1 MKRIMLSLLPLIF
14 LAGNAFSQLLNLPK
28 GKTFEITNSHTDKG
42 TYKNTE
48 NYTYSFRS
56 LGKDA
61 NGNFVLETRI
71 VQAVIND
78 SESQYRQLNTDSV
91 RKTAL
96 NSTGPIFSLAMLN
109 KPFKVIVSPQGKII
123 SVTGVKEVLSAS
135 MNKWDINPETQ
146 QNIFANAESFPQTV
160 GRLFYQNDVDKL
172 PTEVG
177 VKAKNTDVPF
187 TLTNKN
193 ATTVTMQSSNVN
205 GKEKTQKKY
214 VIDLKTG
221 LIESGVTTS
230 ENVIEDSPL
239 PLVAKKVTISS
250 VTKQSLRPVQ
260 QRKAVDTTWINAAL
274 KLSYWSNAYKKGQY
288 YDSTKVAKLLTVK
301 DPKLLNDPYFVSRR
315 LNAVQGV
322 RGSRTYERYDSLL
335 ILTPNRLLEGDYSHL
350 HNKLGESLEK
360 LGADS
365 AYEVTKYA
373 IRTDAMEQ
381 WTQQSF
387 AQAFLGSPGDD
398 KERIERL
405 ARSYNLLNLIKG
417 NKDTKFQQLIT
428 PLYLWANT
436 LRDAN
441 DMNTLNEA
449 GKALAALNDDGM
461 KKGNGGRY
469 SLLIYQKLLAAKQ
482 DALAT
487 KLLDTTIK
495 KLERYAAD
503 TLYKERFAEQNM
515 LAGAYFMKSASAKAL
530 GDSSHVSYLARA
542 AKYSPK
548 NSNEKAYSSFY
559 DRAFLK
565 TKESYKEEYMEKM
578 LTTGNEQEALNM
590 FSENINAMPESIAE
604 MQKLF
609 IEKFPQKD
617 FKTFFYEKIVN
628 TWAVAPGFNVKGI
641 DGKQRTRNDYKDKWL
656 VMDFWGTWCSPC
668 REEMPVVNK
677 FGVEV
682 AEGKH
687 PNISFLSVACSD
699 TEPKVISYLTENKF
713 TMAAAMSDGQIE
725 RAYKI
730 KGYPSK
736 IMVSPQGRMI
746 DVGFGKDWQAIIKTF
761 SSL

>member
-96 NSTGPIFSLAMLN
+96 NSTGPIFTLAMLN

-160 GRLFYQNDVDKL
+160 GRLFYQNDVYKL

-193 ATTVTMQSSNVN
+193 ATTVTMQSSNVK

-250 VTKQSLRPVQ
+250 VTKQSLKTVQ
-260 QRKAVDTTWINAAL
+260 QRKTIDTAWINAAL
-274 KLSYWSNAYKKGQY
+274 KLSYWSNAYKKGQD
-288 YDSTKVAKLLTVK
+288 YDSTKVAQLLKVK
-301 DPKLLNDPYFVSRR
+301 NPKLLNDPYFVGRR
-315 LNAVQGV
+315 LSAVQGV
-322 RGSRTYERYDSLL
+322 RGSRAYQRYDSLL
-335 ILTPNRLLEGDYSHL
+335 VLTPNKLLEGESSHL

-360 LGADS
+360 LGPDS

-373 IRTDAMEQ
+373 IRTYAMDQ
-381 WTQQSF
+381 WTQLSF
-387 AQAFLGSPGDD
+387 AQAF
-398 KERIERL
+398 
-405 ARSYNLLNLIKG
+405 
-417 NKDTKFQQLIT
+417 
-428 PLYLWANT
+428 
-436 LRDAN
+436 
-441 DMNTLNEA
+441 
-449 GKALAALNDDGM
+449 
-461 KKGNGGRY
+461 
-469 SLLIYQKLLAAKQ
+469 
-482 DALAT
+482 
-487 KLLDTTIK
+487 
-495 KLERYAAD
+495 
-503 TLYKERFAEQNM
+503 
-515 LAGAYFMKSASAKAL
+515 
-530 GDSSHVSYLARA
+530 
-542 AKYSPK
+542 
-548 NSNEKAYSSFY
+548 
-559 DRAFLK
+559 
-565 TKESYKEEYMEKM
+565 
-578 LTTGNEQEALNM
+578 
-590 FSENINAMPESIAE
+590 
-604 MQKLF
+604 
-609 IEKFPQKD
+609 
-617 FKTFFYEKIVN
+617 
-628 TWAVAPGFNVKGI
+628 
-641 DGKQRTRNDYKDKWL
+641 
-656 VMDFWGTWCSPC
+656 
-668 REEMPVVNK
+668 
-677 FGVEV
+677 
-682 AEGKH
+682 
-687 PNISFLSVACSD
+687 
-699 TEPKVISYLTENKF
+699 
-713 TMAAAMSDGQIE
+713 
-725 RAYKI
+725 
-730 KGYPSK
+730 
-736 IMVSPQGRMI
+736 
-746 DVGFGKDWQAIIKTF
+746 
-761 SSL
+761 